1 MVSIL
6 EHGNLPYAVNRY
18 PVGLLNDFA
27 SAHHVVDCG
36 EECRHNRE
44 PWTIGYGHVLF
55 LRLQQP
61 VLPVSRGLLV
71 DAADPDYP
79 PLCYACDDARR
90 QGGLAIWC
98 HNGAGVEAP
107 VAAAL
112 GELDALGQPLRS
124 LSGAT

>member
-1 MVSIL
+1 MSTKRTRRARLRLDPQVHDLHVTVVSIL
-6 EHGNLPYAVNRY
+6 ERGDLPYAVNRY

-27 SAHHVVDCG
+27 CAHHVVDCG

-79 PLCYACDDARR
+79 PLCYA
-90 QGGLAIWC
+90 
-98 HNGAGVEAP
+98 
-107 VAAAL
+107 
-112 GELDALGQPLRS
+112 
-124 LSGAT
+124 